1 MVVHFSTMSTGLI
14 RLAIAD
20 DHQMVIDGLK
30 SLLGEDKKMV
40 IVLEGRNGEEI
51 KSGIT
56 NHDIDVLLTD
66 IKMPIC
72 DGLQLTQWIKT
83 NYKDTKVIALS
94 MFHSTSLIKK
104 MLKAGVDGYILKNTG
119 KEELFMSIYTVL
131 KGQPYF
137 SSDISEKVMRSMMS
151 GQKEDEQSEVL
162 PISLTRRELEILEL
176 IVDEHTGPEI
186 AKKLFISINTVE
198 THRKNLLHKL
208 KVKNTAGLVKYALQN
223 QIFN

>member
-1 MVVHFSTMSTGLI
+1 MAKNLFKI
-14 RLAIAD
+14 AIAD
-20 DHQMVIDGLK
+20 DHLMVIDGLK
-30 SLLGEDKKMV
+30 SLLNQDEKIEIAGVGNNGNDIKKL
-40 IVLEGRNGEEI
+40 IAEHPFDL
-51 KSGIT
+51 
-56 NHDIDVLLTD
+56 LLTD
-66 IKMPIC
+66 IKMPHC
-72 DGLQLTQWIKT
+72 DGLELTIWIKQH
-83 NYKDTKVIALS
+83 YPKVKVIALS

-104 MLKAGVDGYILKNTG
+104 MLKAGVDGYILKNAG
-119 KEELFMSIYTVL
+119 KEELFMAIYTVM

-137 SSDISEKVMRSMMS
+137 SSDISEKVMKSLMS
-151 GQKEDEQSEVL
+151 GSSDSEDSDVL